1 MNTQAQEGPARILL
15 VGTTALHRDPRWVQL
30 ARRGFQCIP
39 VKKRDFALDDNR
51 TADLQAII
59 YQVGSGTA
67 ETMAFLDE
75 VAGQQSDLCVILIG
89 RNAKATSVAQFLRR
103 GAFDYLNWPCS
114 LSRVIDSLASG
125 LTNRKAFLEVQ
136 HLSGDLA
143 TANQSLARERDTLR
157 QFNRRL
163 AGLNQLTQALARSLD
178 PEAVVHALF
187 AEVPTLIGATLIG
200 LVRTNPEQV
209 WTWSKDRDQEREQDL
224 RTQLLGRLGKTV
236 QRVTSGTTT
245 LRLVGSRPAH
255 LARHDESLS
264 IPAQDGVPAMHDIP
278 LAIGPHAIGVLH
290 VQRDRPQSFT
300 EDEQQLLAT
309 IGTSLSL
316 TLRNAD
322 AHQDLQDMALRD
334 PLTGILNRRALD
346 EPLTRE
352 LKSGLRY
359 SAPACLMILDL
370 DYFKTVNDRLG
381 HMAGD
386 LVLREFA
393 ALMTDTVRDVDI
405 VGRYGGEEFAIILP
419 HTSIR
424 QAHTLAERLRTQIES
439 HAFAVEDGIVRLTT
453 SIGIADVC
461 NPAIASVEDWV
472 NAADSALYEAKAQGR
487 NRVVVHT
494 SIPLAPAQAATLCI
508 AA

>member
-114 LSRVIDSLASG
+114 LPRVIDSLASG

-224 RTQLLGRLGKTV
+224 RTQLLGRLGKAV
-236 QRVTSGTTT
+236 HRVTSGTTT

-264 IPAQDGVPAMHDIP
+264 VPAQDGVPAMHDIP

-334 PLTGILNRRALD
+334 PLTGILNRRALG

-386 LVLREFA
+386 LVLRELA

>member
-15 VGTTALHRDPRWVQL
+15 VGTASLHRDPGWVQL
-30 ARRGFQCIP
+30 ARRGFHCIP
-39 VKKRDFALDDNR
+39 VKKREFSLTDSL
-51 TADLQAII
+51 TAGLQAII

-114 LSRVIDSLASG
+114 ISLVIDSLASG
-125 LTNRKAFLEVQ
+125 LTNRRAFLEVQ
-136 HLSGDLA
+136 QLSGDLA

-157 QFNRRL
+157 EFNRRL

-187 AEVPTLIGATLIG
+187 AEVPALIGATLIG

-209 WTWSKDRDQEREQDL
+209 WTWSKDRDQEREQEL
-224 RTQLLGRLGKTV
+224 RAQLLGRLGKAV

-255 LARHDESLS
+255 MTRQDESFS
-264 IPAQDGVPAMHDIP
+264 SQAQHDVPAMHDIP
-278 LAIGPHAIGVLH
+278 LAIGPHSIGVLH
-290 VQRDRPQSFT
+290 VQRDRSHAFT

-334 PLTGILNRRALD
+334 PLTGVLNRRALD

-386 LVLREFA
+386 SVLSELA
-393 ALMTDTVRDVDI
+393 SLMTNTVRDVDT

-419 HTSIR
+419 HTSIG
-424 QAHTLAERLRTQIES
+424 QAHALAERLRAQIEN
-439 HAFAVEDGIVRLTT
+439 HAFVVEDGTVRLTA

-461 NPAIASVEDWV
+461 DPAIASVEDWV